1 VITIAHNHP
10 ESLPQTG
17 DNQCLTT
24 HPFRGSRVFSGIKT
38 NSIIEMKFHK
48 GDQELTLDTAK
59 IAIRSTHSPLRLE
72 KAHEKKTTY
81 TNQAQ

>member
-1 VITIAHNHP
+1 
-10 ESLPQTG
+10 
-17 DNQCLTT
+17 
-24 HPFRGSRVFSGIKT
+24 VFSDINT
-38 NSIIEMKFHK
+38 NSIIEIKFHK
-48 GDQELTLDTAK
+48 EDQELALDTAK

>member
-1 VITIAHNHP
+1 M
-10 ESLPQTG
+10 
-17 DNQCLTT
+17 
-24 HPFRGSRVFSGIKT
+24 
-38 NSIIEMKFHK
+38 EMKFHK
-48 GDQELTLDTAK
+48 GYQELTLDTAK

>member
-1 VITIAHNHP
+1 MPYNSPIQGKQGV
-10 ESLPQTG
+10 
-17 DNQCLTT
+17 
-24 HPFRGSRVFSGIKT
+24 FRHQT
-38 NSIIEMKFHK
+38 NSIIEMKFQK
-48 GDQELTLDTAK
+48 GDQELALDTAK